1 MPTSTLPALTPT
13 ERPQSGR
20 RSSGA
25 ESAAERGSERPFN
38 QLLASSQ
45 QKSAGVVKG
54 EAIDAGPHPDG
65 KVASEVDA
73 NGNVSSSGNV
83 LPVGGKELPLES
95 LDVAGLTESLDG
107 EAVVNWQQVQ
117 LDWAKLQ
124 GAAKNEGGLNLE
136 SKSSARLSEVVLLQ
150 QGQQAKAGNAVSAS
164 LQPRTE
170 LTNGSEVV
178 LLQQGQPAKAE
189 NTVSASLQSRTELTN
204 GVASGLGFGEALK
217 SVGLGAEGVALT
229 KTASQKADLLNASSD
244 LVDLANLTQLK
255 TSSSVS
261 ASRAPLSM
269 PITQSLVDDPAW
281 GQAMAARIG
290 FMANNGVHTATL
302 QLHPAELGSIHIQLS
317 IQGDNASVQFQT
329 QSSDTGDL
337 VEKML
342 PRLSSGMEG
351 QGLRLDE
358 VKVTHNPNLGNG
370 AFGSEGQQL
379 AGESAAQGDSKR
391 SANAAAGLSGAEEEA
406 GIHADSQQE
415 LRVSRAVDYYA

>member
-25 ESAAERGSERPFN
+25 ESAAESGSERPFN
-38 QLLASSQ
+38 QLLASNQ
-45 QKSAGVVKG
+45 QKLAGVVEGKS
-54 EAIDAGPHPDG
+54 IDAEPHPDG

-73 NGNVSSSGNV
+73 NGNLSSNGNI
-83 LPVGGKELPLES
+83 LPVDGKILPLES
-95 LDVAGLTESLDG
+95 LDVAALTEIPDG

-150 QGQQAKAGNAVSAS
+150 QGQQAKAENAVSAS
-164 LQPRTE
+164 LQP
-170 LTNGSEVV
+170 
-178 LLQQGQPAKAE
+178 
-189 NTVSASLQSRTELTN
+189 RTELTN

-229 KTASQKADLLNASSD
+229 KTASQKVDLLNASSD

-255 TSSSVS
+255 TSSSAS

-329 QSSDTGDL
+329 QSSETGDL

-391 SANAAAGLSGAEEEA
+391 TADAAAGLSGAEEEA
-406 GIHADSQQE
+406 GIHADSQPE

>member
-25 ESAAERGSERPFN
+25 ESAAESGSERPFN

-45 QKSAGVVKG
+45 QKLAGVVEGK
-54 EAIDAGPHPDG
+54 AIDAEPHPEG
-65 KVASEVDA
+65 QVASEVDA
-73 NGNVSSSGNV
+73 NGNLLSGGNI
-83 LPVGGKELPLES
+83 LPVDGKILPLEG
-95 LDVAGLTESLDG
+95 LDVAALTEIPDG
-107 EAVVNWQQVQ
+107 DAVVNWQQVQ
-117 LDWAKLQ
+117 LAWAKLQ

-136 SKSSARLSEVVLLQ
+136 SKSSARLNEVVLLQ
-150 QGQQAKAGNAVSAS
+150 QGQQAKADNAASAS
-164 LQPRTE
+164 LQP
-170 LTNGSEVV
+170 
-178 LLQQGQPAKAE
+178 
-189 NTVSASLQSRTELTN
+189 RTELTN

-217 SVGLGAEGVALT
+217 SVGLGAEGIALT
-229 KTASQKADLLNASSD
+229 KTASQKADLLSANSD

-255 TSSSVS
+255 TSSAAS

-290 FMANNGVHTATL
+290 FLATNGVHTATL

-329 QSSDTGDL
+329 QNSDTGDL

-391 SANAAAGLSGAEEEA
+391 AANATAGLSGAEDEA
-406 GIHADSQQE
+406 GIHADSPPE